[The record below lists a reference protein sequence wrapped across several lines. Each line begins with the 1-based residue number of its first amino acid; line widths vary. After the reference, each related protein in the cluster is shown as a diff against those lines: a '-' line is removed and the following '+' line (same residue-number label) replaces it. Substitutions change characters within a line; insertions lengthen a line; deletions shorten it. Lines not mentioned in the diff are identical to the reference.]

1 MRGNFGAGQTADRRA
16 QQFGTGGNTM
26 QATYLS
32 QLIRFLKDDLQ
43 VGSADLAL
51 ALKHPEHQRN
61 LPIIL
66 WQYGVITAEQ
76 LDRIFDWLEHTP
88 PEAR

>member
-1 MRGNFGAGQTADRRA
+1 MAGRRA
-16 QQFGTGGNTM
+16 RQLGTGGNTM
-26 QATYLS
+26 QATYFSRLL
-32 QLIRFLKDDLQ
+32 QFLRDDLQ

-51 ALKHPEHQRN
+51 ALKHPEHQSN

-66 WQYGVITAEQ
+66 WQYGAISAEQ
-76 LDRIFDWLEHTP
+76 LERIFDWLERTP

>member
-1 MRGNFGAGQTADRRA
+1 MHRQSSLSGQPARTAGNKSRLV
-16 QQFGTGGNTM
+16 QFLTE
-26 QATYLS
+26 
-32 QLIRFLKDDLQ
+32 DLN

-51 ALKHPEHQRN
+51 AFKHPEHQRN

-66 WQYGVITAEQ
+66 WQYGVLSAEQ
-76 LDRIFDWLEHTP
+76 LARVFDWLERTP